1 MLKRSHLFQL
11 LIQYTRPLL
20 ILLHLRLIL
29 LTVLCYLLVLLPQL
43 HILALNLSQPLIQLF
58 HLLLMLLSLHHC
70 LLLLLLLTL
79 PQLVYDLIHLSYLKL
94 IGFLTAGFL
103 FLHGFSDIVDLPVL
117 ALRDD

>member
-11 LIQYTRPLL
+11 LIQHPRPLL
-20 ILLHLRLIL
+20 ILFHLRLIL

-43 HILALNLSQPLIQLF
+43 HILALHLTHPLIQLF

-70 LLLLLLLTL
+70 LFLLLLLTL
-79 PQLVYDLIHLSYLKL
+79 PQLVYDLIHFPYLKL

-103 FLHGFSDIVDLPVL
+103 FLHVFSDVVDLPVL